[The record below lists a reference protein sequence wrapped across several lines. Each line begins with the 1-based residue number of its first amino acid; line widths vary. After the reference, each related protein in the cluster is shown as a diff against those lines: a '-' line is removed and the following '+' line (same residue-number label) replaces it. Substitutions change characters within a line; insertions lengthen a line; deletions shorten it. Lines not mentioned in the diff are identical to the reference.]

1 MIFSLFTIAFIIF
14 LKVQNNLQNNIFVFF
29 QGIFSTYTE
38 TLKKLGN
45 TNYIVIPLAVANELF
60 SLEWGDILEKKIKNF
75 EETRDKLDN
84 LSKNQYKLGIGEI
97 YINELSRITI
107 SLESYSSFEES
118 FNSEQHFLPDIP
130 VKITLK
136 YSVPPSTEYI
146 IPATFSRKKDRSG
159 QNIELENLLTYTLV
173 KLPATQYLKFIK
185 SGEYS
190 KFLKDISYV

>member
-1 MIFSLFTIAFIIF
+1 M
-14 LKVQNNLQNNIFVFF
+14 
-29 QGIFSTYTE
+29 
-38 TLKKLGN
+38 
-45 TNYIVIPLAVANELF
+45 ANELF

-173 KLPATQYLKFIK
+173 KLPATPYLKFIK

>member
-1 MIFSLFTIAFIIF
+1 M
-14 LKVQNNLQNNIFVFF
+14 
-29 QGIFSTYTE
+29 
-38 TLKKLGN
+38 
-45 TNYIVIPLAVANELF
+45 ANELF